1 MKNKFLLFTIS
12 LLTALVFITGCNE
25 KNVTVTFDTN
35 GGSNIAKEII
45 EKDSKVSKPNDPTKD
60 NYIFVEWTYDNESYD
75 FDTKVTKDITLV
87 AKYRESGSHKK
98 SFTVKFDTDGGNT
111 IKDQIVKVNQKATL
125 PTVPEKSGY
134 TFSKWTVNGQD
145 FDFNSTI
152 TKDIIVKAVWK
163 KSDSTVINPTPGQPV
178 SKKYTVAFN
187 TNGGSAIYNKIVNEG
202 QAVGQPGNPTKVG
215 FNFAGWTLNGNA
227 YNFAN
232 RVYTNITL
240 VANWTAVVVADKYTY
255 RLEELMGSTPSWKVF
270 VYKNGIDVTKDVKA
284 VYTAS
289 GLFLGKYEDEYKAI
303 SVDKN
308 DKDKIAG
315 VKVDGKLIKF

>member
-87 AKYRESGSHKK
+87 AKYRESGSHEK

-202 QAVGQPGNPTKVG
+202 QAVGQPGNPTKAG

-240 VANWTAVVVADKYTY
+240 VANWTAVVVADKYTFTVTKVDAV
-255 RLEELMGSTPSWKVF
+255 SPSHKIAVF
-270 VYKNGIDVTKDVKA
+270 KNGVDVTKSVGA
-284 VYTAS
+284 VYTAT
-289 GLFLGKYEDEYKAI
+289 GVYLGKYDNEKGAIIVDENNISAI
-303 SVDKN
+303 GA
-308 DKDKIAG
+308 I
-315 VKVDGKLIKF
+315 KVNGQIIKF